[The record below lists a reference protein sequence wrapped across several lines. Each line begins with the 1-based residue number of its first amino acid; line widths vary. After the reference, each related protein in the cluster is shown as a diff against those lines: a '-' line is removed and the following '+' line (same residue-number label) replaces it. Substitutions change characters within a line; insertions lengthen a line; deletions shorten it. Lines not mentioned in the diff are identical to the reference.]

1 MLVRPRTGDHSIDE
15 HRGDTI
21 TASSAPIALSPIGD
35 VSAVTTLKWTAVP
48 SAEMYRVTLYDKVG
62 KLLFEME
69 SPDTMTA
76 LPDSIGL
83 APGRLYLW
91 KVEARIGWER
101 WVSSELI
108 EFRVGPV
115 SFIAWAG
122 TRSVSLPEVCQTP
135 A

>member
-1 MLVRPRTGDHSIDE
+1 MPG
-15 HRGDTI
+15 
-21 TASSAPIALSPIGD
+21 
-35 VSAVTTLKWTAVP
+35 
-48 SAEMYRVTLYDKVG
+48 AEVYRVTLFDKVG

-69 SPDTMTA
+69 SADTMTA

-115 SFIAWAG
+115 SVQSPSG
-122 TRSVSLPEVCQTP
+122 DSLRLPLPEVCRTP